1 MAPHSPADQ
10 FAQVDVNGHA
20 WVAGYTENS
29 LDGHSAGGRDIF
41 LMKFAGEGVHQ
52 WTDQR
57 GGKGDDV
64 ARALQADVVRR
75 PSFSNLSHGGKHK
88 NSLRCPCSSSPFKF
102 SCSTC
107 YKVKIS
113 VKIRYSDVCGGSLID
128 VLGLNWNR
136 QNGIMFE
143 CLELVKILKNPE
155 DYLPETQKRIK
166 PTGA

>member
-1 MAPHSPADQ
+1 MFDHHLNLA
-10 FAQVDVNGHA
+10 AQLVGC
-20 WVAGYTENS
+20 
-29 LDGHSAGGRDIF
+29 L
-41 LMKFAGEGVHQ
+41 
-52 WTDQR
+52 
-57 GGKGDDV
+57 
-64 ARALQADVVRR
+64 
-75 PSFSNLSHGGKHK
+75 
-88 NSLRCPCSSSPFKF
+88 
-102 SCSTC
+102 
-107 YKVKIS
+107 YKVKIP